1 MPNPLHPAVM
11 AGRLAGSLTLWLAGL
26 TPVLAGW
33 ALIAVLAGW
42 LAPICPVRLTGWL
55 WVYRFYLSLS
65 LIPLLTP
72 GG

>member
-33 ALIAVLAGW
+33 ADARPGLAGW
-42 LAPICPVRLTGWL
+42 LPSAPFV
-55 WVYRFYLSLS
+55 
-65 LIPLLTP
+65 
-72 GG
+72 